1 MKAGIDLSE
10 AEIIVGDDI
19 IKGKQLNVNF
29 ANIRLEQQLFYYS
42 NNKSTVVIV
51 LQDNLTGSGD
61 NTSEFINMKKLMQT
75 TLNVT
80 F

>member
-51 LQDNLTGSGD
+51 LQDNLTDSGD